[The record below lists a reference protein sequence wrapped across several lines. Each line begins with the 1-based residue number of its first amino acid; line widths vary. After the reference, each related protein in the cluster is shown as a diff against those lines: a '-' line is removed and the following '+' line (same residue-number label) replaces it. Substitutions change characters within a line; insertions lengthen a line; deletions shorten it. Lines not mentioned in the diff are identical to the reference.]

1 MSDNDELLQIINS
14 HMIFEVHPSLILAVS
29 HCDGIDDL
37 TMGQL
42 LGVVSTVNKDVHEQA
57 LGIANDICRT
67 LREFKYDGAPIR
79 DEDLVRMPQ
88 PPVET
93 MIDSVRRDQAHT
105 IAQLQKMVDYRDA
118 RIKMLEGLLDEH
130 GIPYK

>member
-79 DEDLVRMPQ
+79 EDLQDATKMREPMAMSELAIEV
-88 PPVET
+88 
-93 MIDSVRRDQAHT
+93 QA
-105 IAQLQKMVDYRDA
+105 LRE
-118 RIKMLEGLLDEH
+118 RIKELECLLTTN
-130 GIPYK
+130 GIQVPE